1 MKRVFPSSGRSHW
14 AEQAVFEMDRR
25 RFAGRRS
32 DYFEYLSVLIQGA
45 QGRLTVKKI
54 FEQDAGRH
62 GWKTVRGRLSH
73 RWAQAYQIS
82 GGDLYATWQDCFPLA
97 ELTLIRVA
105 QLSGNA
111 ALTRTLGELADAVAL
126 LRRARR
132 IVVSAMWSAVLGACV
147 LLAMLLA
154 IPLYTVPR
162 LRQVFG
168 AVPPEFH
175 AVLTRALFRFSDA
188 ILANWIFLLVSIVGA
203 GVLLAWSLPNCT
215 GRIRRCLDEYSPWRV
230 YRGVQAM
237 HFLAMITIVLTR
249 HESASTQ
256 LRTALAM
263 QKAGASP
270 WLRWHLDAM
279 LARVDAGLT
288 GADTFGTGMLEA
300 DLHWFLVDMAQ
311 AHGLAHAL
319 TLVRQRLKDRLLH
332 VIAVRVGA
340 LRWAMLLAC
349 LAALL
354 AVALWHYAVI
364 DELRRLLMFFYAS
377 Q

>member
-1 MKRVFPSSGRSHW
+1 MKRVLLSSSRSNW

-25 RFAGRRS
+25 RFAGQRS

-62 GWKTVRGRLSH
+62 GQKTVRGRLSQ
-73 RWAQAYQIS
+73 RWAQAYQLS
-82 GGDLYATWQDCFPLA
+82 GGDLYSTWLECFPLA

-132 IVVSAMWSAVLGACV
+132 IVASAMWSAVLGACV

-154 IPLYTVPR
+154 MPLYTVPR

-175 AVLTRALFRFSDA
+175 AALTRALFRFSDF
-188 ILANWIFLLVSIVGA
+188 IQANWLLLLIVSLGA
-203 GVLLAWSLPNCT
+203 GALLAWSLPNFT
-215 GRIRRCLDEYSPWRV
+215 GPIRRRLDEYSPWRI
-230 YRGVQAM
+230 YRSVQAM
-237 HFLAMITIVLTR
+237 HFLAMATIVLTR

-263 QKAGASP
+263 QRVGASP

-288 GADTFGTGMLEA
+288 GADTFATGMLER

-319 TLVRQRLKDRLLH
+319 TLVRQRLKGRILDV
-332 VIAVRVGA
+332 VIARVGA
-340 LRWAMLLAC
+340 LRWAVLLAC

-354 AVALWHYAVI
+354 AVALWHYAAI
-364 DELRRLLMFFYAS
+364 DELRRSLMFFYAS